1 MQLEMEERDL
11 QKMATLSRNDEK
23 LDQLQAELDA
33 INKVAG
39 LNLSTVQSLCNT
51 ARYNMDLDITQ
62 SYCAAKCFYHGIL
75 HRNYRKITT
84 AWPFSY
90 SNSLVKLSLCNTIH
104 LQ

>member
-39 LNLSTVQSLCNT
+39 LNFSTVKSLCNT
-51 ARYNMDLDITQ
+51 AR
-62 SYCAAKCFYHGIL
+62 
-75 HRNYRKITT
+75 
-84 AWPFSY
+84 
-90 SNSLVKLSLCNTIH
+90 
-104 LQ
+104 